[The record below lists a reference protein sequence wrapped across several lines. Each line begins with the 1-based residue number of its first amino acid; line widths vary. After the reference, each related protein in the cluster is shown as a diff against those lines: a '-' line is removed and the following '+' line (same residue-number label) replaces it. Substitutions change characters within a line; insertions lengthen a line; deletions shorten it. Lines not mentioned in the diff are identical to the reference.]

1 MEEKQFNTMVNGFEI
16 MMNEFGRMNQQFKKI
31 DERFEKMDEQF
42 KKIDERFEKMDERFE
57 KMDER
62 FEKMDERF
70 EKIDE
75 QFEKTNEKID
85 KLNKETNDRIDNL
98 RTWASG
104 EMRFIKEDIGDIKTI
119 LKRMD
124 DKLILNDQQHTAMFK
139 LMEDGFKQNNESIE
153 KMQKTYINM

>member
-16 MMNEFGRMNQQFKKI
+16 MMNEFGRMNQQFNEI
-31 DERFEKMDEQF
+31 NQQF

-57 KMDER
+57 KI
-62 FEKMDERF
+62 DERF

-139 LMEDGFKQNNESIE
+139 RMEDGFKQNNESIE
-153 KMQKTYINM
+153 KMQKAYINM